1 MGVLKV
7 KHVFIVNVNSNA
19 GKTAERIEE
28 IHGICRAL
36 EVDYEIFTT
45 DQRASTIDIAK
56 RFKDEFCVVYA
67 VGGDGT
73 INAVLNS
80 IIGGK
85 ALLGIVPFG
94 SGNDTYRTLKEYDKL
109 VTECN
114 VLKVNDMYCFNIF
127 STGID
132 AEICE
137 VADKMKKLKVPRSQ
151 IYNLGIAY
159 AFFKHKNE
167 PMLVEADNDKYYD
180 PSMTMVTV
188 CNGKFYGHGFEIA
201 PSADMRTPGAVVYMV
216 AGLKKYQMPVF
227 LKKVINGTHEETD
240 GLVKTTAKTI
250 TITSENPVTANVDG
264 EIIYSDQFKIDANA
278 GKIKVV
284 KNNRVLNLIRK
295 K

>member
-1 MGVLKV
+1 M
-7 KHVFIVNVNSNA
+7 KHVFIINVNSNA
-19 GKTAERIEE
+19 GKTVSRVEE
-28 IHGICRAL
+28 IHEICRAL
-36 EVDYEIFTT
+36 EVDYEVYATSE
-45 DQRASTIDIAK
+45 RKSTMDIARK
-56 RFKDEFCVVYA
+56 FKDEFCVVYA

-85 ALLGIVPFG
+85 AFLGIVPFG
-94 SGNDTYRTLKEYDKL
+94 SGNDSYRTLKDYDKT

-114 VLKVNDMYCFNIF
+114 VLKVNDMYCLNIF

-132 AEICE
+132 AEICAA
-137 VADKMKKLKVPRSQ
+137 ADKMKKLKVPRSQ

-167 PMLVEADNDKYYD
+167 PMLVETDNDRYYD

-201 PSADMRTPGAVVYMV
+201 PNADMRTPGAELYMV
-216 AGLKKYQMPVF
+216 AGLKKRQMPSF
-227 LKKVINGTHEETD
+227 LKKVIDGTHEETS
-240 GLVKTTAKTI
+240 GLIKTTAKNI
-250 TITSENPVTANVDG
+250 TITSENPVVANVDG
-264 EIIYSDQFKIDANA
+264 EIIRSDQFKIDAEA

-284 KNNRVLNLIRK
+284 QNNKVLKLIRK

>member
-1 MGVLKV
+1 M

-19 GKTAERIEE
+19 GKTAGRIEE

-45 DQRASTIDIAK
+45 DQRASTIDISK

-85 ALLGIVPFG
+85 ALLGVVPFG

-114 VLKVNDMYCFNIF
+114 VLKVNDMYCLNIF

-137 VADKMKKLKVPRSQ
+137 AADKMKKLKFPRSQ

-159 AFFKHKNE
+159 SFFKHKDE

-180 PSMTMVTV
+180 FALYGYRRCVKAL
-188 CNGKFYGHGFEIA
+188 CKFYGIKFKEL
-201 PSADMRTPGAVVYMV
+201 
-216 AGLKKYQMPVF
+216 LKF
-227 LKKVINGTHEETD
+227 L
-240 GLVKTTAKTI
+240 
-250 TITSENPVTANVDG
+250 
-264 EIIYSDQFKIDANA
+264 
-278 GKIKVV
+278 
-284 KNNRVLNLIRK
+284 
-295 K
+295 